1 MIENK
6 IAELVDKLAER
17 LGRIPTEDEVLL
29 FIYGTDEERQSVWN
43 GKGA

>member
-1 MIENK
+1 MIEDK
-6 IAELVDKLAER
+6 IAELVDELAER

-29 FIYGTDEERQSVWN
+29 FIYGADEERQSVWN